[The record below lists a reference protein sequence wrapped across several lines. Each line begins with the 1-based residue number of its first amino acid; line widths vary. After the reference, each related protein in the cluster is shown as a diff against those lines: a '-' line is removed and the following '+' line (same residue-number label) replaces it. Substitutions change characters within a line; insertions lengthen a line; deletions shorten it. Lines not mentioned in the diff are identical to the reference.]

1 MSENELM
8 SRSALAPVLALA
20 LMLTGLAAPAGA
32 QVCED
37 TSALRAGS
45 VSGEISGAHAYSV
58 PVNGDW
64 RFELQPQPHGWVIAV
79 IDADGQDRTALT
91 PPLHLDTNPRRLSGW
106 HLRNAANTAANQ
118 GDINAPQLERRFVIA
133 GDDGNPSPGVFN
145 IRDYG
150 LADLEPGERARL
162 VYLRFD
168 ACLYFPRTE
177 EEQQAAADLAS
188 PVFLPEEVEQ
198 LRDCGLTSDYEL
210 EAWMLPRTLGGDFD
224 GDGALDIAAPV
235 RRTRDQSRAIA
246 ICRAGSWID
255 VLEAIDADGPDEFGA
270 YLQQAEAWQITAL
283 DTGSEAERPG
293 IMPGVHGDVISVER
307 IEKQAWT
314 VFWDGTQ
321 FRAFE
326 RYHHVEP

>member
-1 MSENELM
+1 MSANRVI
-8 SRSALAPVLALA
+8 SRGALASVLTLA
-20 LMLTGLAAPAGA
+20 LMALAGQAGA

-37 TSALRAGS
+37 TAALRAER

-79 IDADGQDRTALT
+79 IDAAGQDRTALT

-106 HLRNAANTAANQ
+106 HLRNAANTGANE
-118 GDINAPQLERRFVIA
+118 GDINAPQLERRFLIA
-133 GDDGNPSPGVFN
+133 GDEGDPAPGIFN

-150 LADLEPGERARL
+150 LADLDPAMRARL

-168 ACLYFPRTE
+168 ACLYFLRSAA
-177 EEQQAAADLAS
+177 EQQTVADLAS

-198 LRDCGLTSDYEL
+198 LRDCGLTAEYEL
-210 EAWMLPRTLGGDFD
+210 EAWMLPRTLSGDFD

-235 RRTRDQSRAIA
+235 RRIADRSRAMA

-255 VLEAIDADGPDEFGA
+255 VLEPVDGAGPDEFGA
-270 YLQQAEAWQITAL
+270 YLQQAEAWQVTAL
-283 DTGSEAERPG
+283 DAGPEAERPG
-293 IMPGVHGDVISVER
+293 IVPGVHGDVLSIER

-326 RYHHVEP
+326 RYHYVEP